1 MNGRRLLH
9 GGSKGGQ
16 MVAETPQGI
25 RVGGAYRILEEPG
38 GLGVLHGD
46 TQDGNRQKT
55 PGYMGMCRAHG
66 RRQGA

>member
-1 MNGRRLLH
+1 
-9 GGSKGGQ
+9 

-55 PGYMGMCRAHG
+55 PGYMGMCPGPRPAAGSLRA
-66 RRQGA
+66 R